1 MTLLFDLIAFFLFV
15 LASSCLSLFSLPL
28 VWNPSLPKFSP
39 LIVNGFVLLMIYGPH
54 CEVSTAISFGYIRV
68 CKLLPRPKYFGL
80 TYISR
85 QNNT

>member
-1 MTLLFDLIAFFLFV
+1 
-15 LASSCLSLFSLPL
+15 
-28 VWNPSLPKFSP
+28 
-39 LIVNGFVLLMIYGPH
+39 LLMIYGPH